1 MKEAKNEPRKKQKT
15 NHERSKKRTKKEAE
29 NEPRKK
35 QKRTKTFNY
44 SSGSNVM

>member
-1 MKEAKNEPRKKQKT
+1 MKEAKNEPRNKQK
-15 NHERSKKRTKKEAE
+15 KLTKKEAK